1 MRSERSAGRISVR
14 NGREDG
20 AATKALILETAGR
33 LFAEHGYADVTCKD
47 ICEKA
52 GTNMAAVNYHFGS
65 REALYIAVLQQA
77 HDSIFNLAHLRS
89 IVDGDQRPRD
99 KLARFIEY
107 LIAAI
112 YCNEGWRLRVWGR
125 EMAMPSGLP
134 TDHLHQN
141 GMEKFRLLA
150 GIIGEMTGLPAD
162 HTDLKFCVLNV
173 MAPFMVL
180 LTTSREEPTPHRP
193 VFQSDQKAVAA
204 NMKKFIFAGLEAYVP
219 EGAEN
224 TAFQHRDLCVHCRL

>member
-1 MRSERSAGRISVR
+1 MRSERSGGKISVR

-33 LFAEHGYADVTCKD
+33 LFAEHGYADVTCRD
-47 ICEKA
+47 ICESA

-65 REALYIAVLQQA
+65 REALYITVLQQA

-89 IVDGDQRPRD
+89 IMHGDRRPEG
-99 KLARFIEY
+99 KLALFIDY
-107 LIAAI
+107 LTDAI
-112 YCNEGWRLRVWGR
+112 YCSEGWRLRVWGR

-134 TDHLHQN
+134 NHCLHEN

-150 GIIGEMTGLPAD
+150 AIIAEMTGLAAD
-162 HTDLKFCVLNV
+162 HADMKFCVFNV

-180 LTTSREEPTPHRP
+180 MTTSRKEPTPHRT
-193 VFQSDQKAVAA
+193 VFESDRKTVAA
-204 NMKKFIFAGLEAYVP
+204 NMKKFIFAGLDAYLVARGRSDIEERMP
-219 EGAEN
+219 MEVS
-224 TAFQHRDLCVHCRL
+224 F